1 MVRYRNDG
9 KPITVLV
16 AEDSLTQRE
25 QIRFLLEDQGFVTI
39 VTTNGRKALD
49 QARAQRPDILV
60 SDVVMP
66 EMTGFELCRAIRR
79 DPGLHDLPVVLV
91 TSLASP
97 TDVFL
102 GLEAGADN
110 FIIKPYDEKYLVSRI
125 DYILSNRALR
135 HSGKLQ
141 VGIEIELGGERHFI
155 TAERQQILDL
165 LISTYE
171 QAVRLNDEVKQG
183 QKLLHRSYETLNT
196 LYLVAEGL
204 NRSRTEEEVAS
215 HTLERAL
222 ELPGVAAGWILLAD
236 EQGRLELAGS
246 RNIPASVEA
255 AMRRDGQCSCRRRLL
270 DGRLDTAENIGDCKW
285 SNMTVSAGRESCCH
299 ASIPLVAD
307 ERPIGLLNLVGDN
320 NEAFDEADLRTFT
333 TIGQQVVVALERIR
347 LHRDLEEKVRLRTV
361 ELNAR
366 VRQQAAVAQLSQ
378 RALGGL
384 SLDLLMTEAVETIRD
399 TIDAPF
405 CKIFER
411 DSAASD
417 EYLMVAGY
425 GWRDGHVG
433 RYRFSRPDVPQ
444 GSYTVHLGRPVVV
457 ADWGQTDRTRP
468 EFLAEHE
475 VVCSVTTPIPG
486 ADGYF
491 GILGVDSDVPQDFSQ
506 DEVEF
511 LQSVANVIGISVQ
524 REAHEA
530 TRREAEQ
537 LVSSILDSSPVA
549 IVTMDREQRV
559 MTWNQAAESTFGY
572 ATEEAVGQRIPI
584 VGEDGAATAD
594 LFEKVRQGQ
603 TFRNVEVRLSTREGQ
618 RLRTLLS
625 GSPLQDGRGD
635 FRGAILTVEDITQ
648 RRRIEEQLRQAQKME
663 AIGNLT
669 GGIAHDFNNLLN
681 VVIGNVDLMLEAPL
695 EPDEAKQ
702 CLEAAL
708 HGALRGADLT
718 RQLLAFSRRQ
728 ELEPRRTD
736 VNQLVEGMTKLLA
749 RVLEENIDLR
759 LGLCTKPWPVMIDPA
774 QLDSALMNLSV
785 NARDAMPQGGV
796 LMLATRN
803 ATDQEIDWTD
813 KQDVKPGNYVV
824 LEVSDTGSGIPPD
837 TLQHIFEPFFT
848 TKEIGKGTGLGLAM
862 VYGFVKQSGGHVT
875 VYSEVGN
882 GTTFRI
888 YLPSMKDVSEVVEAA
903 VAEAP
908 VRGNGERV
916 LVVEDNPSVRQSVV
930 RQVVA
935 LGYEVIE
942 ASSAAEA
949 IRILEQRADIA
960 ILFSDVV
967 MSGGMSGLGL
977 ATQVDERWPDLHVLL
992 TSGYPEMVLNG
1003 RSDVTFNILSK
1014 PYRQADLA
1022 RRFHDLLKA

>member
-1 MVRYRNDG
+1 MARFRGDG
-9 KPITVLV
+9 KPVTVLV

-39 VTTNGRKALD
+39 LTANGRKALD

-79 DPGLHDLPVVLV
+79 DPNLNDLPVILV

-125 DYILSNRALR
+125 EYILSNRALR

-171 QAVRLNDEVKQG
+171 QAVRLNDEVKHG
-183 QKLLHRSYETLNT
+183 QKLLHRSYETLNA

-204 NRSRTEEEVAS
+204 NGCRTEREAAAL
-215 HTLERAL
+215 TLDRAL
-222 ELPGVAAGWILLAD
+222 DLPGVEAGWIVLAD
-236 EQGRLELAGS
+236 DAGRLELADFK
-246 RNIPASVEA
+246 NIPASVAEA
-255 AMRRDGQCSCRRRLL
+255 MQRDGQCACRERLL
-270 DGRLDTAENIGDCKW
+270 AGRMDTAENIVDCRW
-285 SNMTVSAGRESCCH
+285 SSIATHRGGETCRH
-299 ASIPLVAD
+299 ASVPLLAD
-307 ERPIGLLNLVGDN
+307 GRPLGLLNLVGAG
-320 NEAFDEADLRTFT
+320 NEAFDDADLRTFT

-347 LHRDLEEKVRLRTV
+347 LHRDLEEKVRLRTA
-361 ELNAR
+361 ELAAR
-366 VRQQAAVAQLSQ
+366 VRQQAAVARLSQ
-378 RALGGL
+378 RALSGL
-384 SLDLLMTEAVETIRD
+384 SLELLMSEAMQTIRD

-405 CKIFER
+405 CKIFQR
-411 DSAASD
+411 DAAD
-417 EYLMVAGY
+417 PNAYLMVAGY
-425 GWRDGHVG
+425 GWAEGIVG
-433 RYRFSRPDVPQ
+433 NYRFSRPDVPE
-444 GSYTVHLGRPVVV
+444 GSYTVHLGRPVMV
-457 ADWGQTDRTRP
+457 ADWDKIDRPRP
-468 EFLAEHE
+468 GFLADHNA
-475 VVCSVTTPIPG
+475 VCSVTIPIPG
-486 ADGYF
+486 VGRYF

-511 LQSVANVIGISVQ
+511 LQSVANVIGITVQ
-524 REAHEA
+524 REASEA
-530 TRREAEQ
+530 TRREADQ
-537 LVSSILDSSPVA
+537 LVSSILDASPVA
-549 IVTMDREQRV
+549 IVTMDRERKV
-559 MTWNQAAESTFGY
+559 LTWNQAAESTFGY
-572 ATEEAVGQRIPI
+572 STEEIVGRPIPIAGATEMPAV
-584 VGEDGAATAD
+584 D
-594 LFEKVRQGQ
+594 LFDKVRRGQ
-603 TFRNVEVRLSTREGQ
+603 AFRSVEIQQSKKDGGVLW
-618 RLRTLLS
+618 TLLS
-625 GSPLQDGRGD
+625 GTPLQDGKGD
-635 FRGAILTVEDITQ
+635 VRGAILTLEDITQ

-736 VNQLVEGMTKLLA
+736 VNELVAGMTKLLA
-749 RVLEENIDLR
+749 RVLEENVELR
-759 LGLCTKPWPVMIDPA
+759 LGLCDDPWPVMIDPA

-796 LMLATRN
+796 LTIATRN
-803 ATDQEIDWTD
+803 ATDQEIDWVD
-813 KQDVKPGNYVV
+813 KQDVKLGNYVV
-824 LEVSDTGSGIPPD
+824 LEVSDTGTGIPAK

-848 TKEIGKGTGLGLAM
+848 TKEKGKGTGLGLAM
-862 VYGFVKQSGGHVT
+862 VYGFVKQSGGHIT
-875 VYSEVGN
+875 VYSEVGH
-882 GTTFRI
+882 GTTFRL
-888 YLPSMKDVSEVVEAA
+888 YLPSMEDIAAHEEEAE
-903 VAEAP
+903 AEAP
-908 VRGNGERV
+908 SRGNGELV
-916 LVVEDNPSVRQSVV
+916 LVVEDNASVRQSVV
-930 RQVVA
+930 RRIGS
-935 LGYEVIE
+935 LGYGVLES
-942 ASSAAEA
+942 SSAAEA
-949 IRILEQRADIA
+949 VGLLEQRADIA

-967 MSGGMSGLGL
+967 MAGGMSGLDL
-977 ATQVDERWPDLHVLL
+977 AIQVADRWPAVRVLL
-992 TSGYPEMVLNG
+992 TSGYPEMVING
-1003 RSDVTFNILSK
+1003 RSDIVFNILSK

-1022 RRFHDLLKA
+1022 RRFRDLLQG